1 MAKLV
6 KLFLIFGPVKDSIKV
21 IKKYAN
27 PGQTI
32 DESLMSTLC
41 LPRIDFVNSPGEPRF
56 QTFLVTKEDGQV
68 LYGSGL
74 IVHDRHHE
82 AALTPPSRRDSQG
95 GHVDNRVF
103 ASYCY
108 TIITDTPYIHATRSL
123 LQLIWEKNCD
133 DIIIRSIMNIPL
145 PARRKCLRIVA
156 PMITTSNTNCAN
168 DSLVNQNSISINGNK
183 SLKHDDTPRA
193 QLNQRAKQNID
204 NKSRAQQSQLDE
216 GSLVGPSKQQAAFK
230 SIDDIYLYRGMT
242 PDLPL
247 LDYPLRELFSFLHID
262 DFLLAYVCILM
273 EFRTLIISRDN
284 YKLMMVGETLT
295 SLLLPLKWCNVYVPI
310 LPPIYGATYLDAPTS
325 YIMGINTQVT
335 DLPDN
340 LNHIQCRIYCD
351 ESRVSC
357 DADSLAFPLFLND
370 IKEEILRVTAKY
382 QARHANRPFTYLDD
396 LKFNRE
402 IRIIFIKTIS
412 KNILANYER
421 YIVDV
426 PESSSDIRQFDV
438 VSYLS
443 DQPEFMRSFLSKF
456 LDTQL
461 FVSFVDENA
470 KRMQQSWMSIFDMD
484 PDELSEHLSDKALE
498 QAFQT
503 AQRVHLMDLRQE
515 HPDIEVKTVPASPM
529 KLRRRM
535 PALSALASRL
545 TFSKSASRSTS
556 IECNSAAG
564 QSSPSSITSSPPMH
578 RNSVATV
585 SLQGHLSLEPALSPP
600 TANNSSPPATHNQ
613 FDSSANYHNN
623 NNNNNG
629 LRPAHLAPSQP
640 IPNGKIVELINEVK
654 DLSKKILVE
663 KISDHQMQSQTSAA
677 SPNEALRL
685 KISNNTSHLIG
696 SLCDLIE
703 RVWAHGAFISH
714 QHQDNTACC
723 PLWNHLLAFTRL
735 KLLDTKLVKREF
747 ADGSHLNILAPKSKQ
762 TELDLILEESSNLFG
777 STINWLNNKLNNN
790 KYNRISP
797 LARDL
802 IDDLKLIHTLKDVK
816 TDVGKARAFI
826 KLSLEKKK
834 LSEHLKTLI
843 DDQVLLNSLYKPYA
857 FLRCE
862 EEREQFLTYLLTLRA
877 VDLPCYTTT
886 FVSVINTRRLI
897 SSHGSATNLS
907 SASMGN

>member
-6 KLFLIFGPVKDSIKV
+6 KLFLIFGPVQDSIKV

-41 LPRIDFVNSPGEPRF
+41 LPHIEFVEQPSPEPRF

-74 IVHDRHHE
+74 IVHDRYHE
-82 AALTPPSRRDSQG
+82 DARRYAA
-95 GHVDNRVF
+95 
-103 ASYCY
+103 YCY
-108 TIITDTPYIHATRSL
+108 TIITDTPFIHATKSL
-123 LQLIWEKNCD
+123 LQLIWENRCD
-133 DIIIRSIMNIPL
+133 DIIIRSVMNIPI
-145 PARRKCLRIVA
+145 PGRRKCLRIVS
-156 PMITTSNTNCAN
+156 PMITTKTNNKNNLVSAIGNNDCLMKDTNTPKA
-168 DSLVNQNSISINGNK
+168 QIN
-183 SLKHDDTPRA
+183 LK
-193 QLNQRAKQNID
+193 AKLNID
-204 NKSRAQQSQLDE
+204 NKSRTNLAHQQQANGQINFDQQ
-216 GSLVGPSKQQAAFK
+216 QQAAPK

-247 LDYPLRELFSFLHID
+247 LDYPLRELFNFLHID
-262 DFLLAYVCILM
+262 DFMLAYICILM
-273 EFRTLIISRDN
+273 EFRTLIISKDN

-310 LPPIYGATYLDAPTS
+310 LPPVYGATYLDAPTS

-351 ESRVSC
+351 ESRVDC
-357 DADSLAFPLFLND
+357 DADSLTLPLFLYD
-370 IKEEILRVTAKY
+370 IKEEILRVIAEYELT
-382 QARHANRPFTYLDD
+382 HANRPYTYLDD

-402 IRIIFIKTIS
+402 IRIIFIKTIR

-443 DQPEFMRSFLSKF
+443 DQPPIMHSFLSKF

-470 KRMQQSWMSIFDMD
+470 KRMQQSWLSIFDMD

-498 QAFQT
+498 QAFQN

-515 HPDIEVKTVPASPM
+515 RPEIEVKTVPASPM

-535 PALSALASRL
+535 PGLSAITSRL

-556 IECNSAAG
+556 IECNSSV
-564 QSSPSSITSSPPMH
+564 QTPPSAIGSSPPTH

-585 SLQGHLSLEPALSPP
+585 SLRGHLSLDPSLNPA
-600 TANNSSPPATHNQ
+600 AVAKSSLEMDQHQ
-613 FDSSANYHNN
+613 LNY

-629 LRPAHLAPSQP
+629 NGNGNPTSLKPNHTLVSQSA
-640 IPNGKIVELINEVK
+640 PNGKIIELINEVR
-654 DLSKKILVE
+654 DLSKQILIE
-663 KISDHQMQSQTSAA
+663 KLNDYHNNQHQHDHSTDMK
-677 SPNEALRL
+677 R
-685 KISNNTSHLIG
+685 KISNNTTHLIG

-703 RVWAHGAFISH
+703 RVWSHGSFVSH
-714 QHQDNTACC
+714 QHQQQQDNTACC
-723 PLWNHLLAFTRL
+723 PLWYHLLAFTRI
-735 KLLDTKLVKREF
+735 KLVDSRSVRRELSN
-747 ADGSHLNILAPKSKQ
+747 GSHLNILPMRSNH
-762 TELDLILEESSNLFG
+762 TELDLALEESTNLFG
-777 STINWLNNKLNNN
+777 TTINWLNNKLNQHRYA
-790 KYNRISP
+790 KISP

-802 IDDLKLIHTLKDVK
+802 IDDLKIIHTLRDVK

-843 DDQVLLNSLYKPYA
+843 DDQDLLEALYKPYA

-862 EEREQFLTYLLTLRA
+862 EEREQFLTYLFTLQA
-877 VDLPCYTTT
+877 VDLPCFTTT
-886 FVSVINTRRLI
+886 FVSVINTRRMN
-897 SSHGSATNLS
+897 SHGSTTNLP
-907 SASMGN
+907 AAIG